1 MSNMADILKGTWA
14 AYPSRV
20 SIVFCFA
27 SVVFGFCLVWL
38 SAATVVLGCLVW
50 LSAATVVL
58 ECPFLIVSLDN
69 THVYLIPTFTR
80 CNQTTQPCTYHK
92 APLLSQLLFI
102 NLLSSLKMFWWKLF
116 LFIIPN
122 KVLLFKWKIVGN
134 SLCNFS
140 KLDEAYSHYCITCAF
155 LKEFWTK
162 FQNSMKDLGIEAKI
176 TLKHI
181 VLEYKSSIKTI
192 LHEFFW

>member
-1 MSNMADILKGTWA
+1 MSNMAYILKGTWT

-20 SIVFCFA
+20 SIVLCFA
-27 SVVFGFCLVWL
+27 SVVFDF
-38 SAATVVLGCLVW
+38 CLVW

-58 ECPFLIVSLDN
+58 ECQFLIVSLDN
-69 THVYLIPTFTR
+69 THVYFIPTFTR

-122 KVLLFKWKIVGN
+122 KILLFKWKIVGN
-134 SLCNFS
+134 SLCNFC
-140 KLDEAYSHYCITCAF
+140 KLRVPF
-155 LKEFWTK
+155 
-162 FQNSMKDLGIEAKI
+162 
-176 TLKHI
+176 
-181 VLEYKSSIKTI
+181 
-192 LHEFFW
+192 

>member
-1 MSNMADILKGTWA
+1 MNRIPFA
-14 AYPSRV
+14 
-20 SIVFCFA
+20 SIYCVLFCFGCLRLL
-27 SVVFGFCLVWL
+27 SCVVR
-38 SAATVVLGCLVW
+38 AATVVLDCLMW

-58 ECPFLIVSLDN
+58 ECQFLIVSLDN
-69 THVYLIPTFTR
+69 THVYFIPKFTR

-92 APLLSQLLFI
+92 APLLFQLLFI

-116 LFIIPN
+116 HFIIPN

-155 LKEFWTK
+155 LKEFWTE
-162 FQNSMKDLGIEAKI
+162 FNEGFGYRSQNYFETYSTWK
-176 TLKHI
+176 
-181 VLEYKSSIKTI
+181 
-192 LHEFFW
+192 